1 MIQVLETIHSGV
13 RYWLVFDKT
22 EIVGKY
28 NTKSEALKATKQMY
42 PKLDGVLVTPIQ
54 P

>member
-1 MIQVLETIHSGV
+1 MIQILETMHDKVS
-13 RYWLVFDKT
+13 YWLVFDGT

-28 NTKSEALKATKQMY
+28 NTKSEALKATQEKY
-42 PKLDGVLVTPIQ
+42 PKLDGVMVTPIQ

>member
-13 RYWLVFDKT
+13 KYWLVFDKT

-28 NTKSEALKATKQMY
+28 STKSEALKIARNKYAGRVIFT
-42 PKLDGVLVTPIQ
+42 T
-54 P
+54 